1 MLTGEY
7 KHALDPKKR
16 LFIPAKHREELGP
29 SFIIVRDIRESCLK
43 IHSLESWQAFVAPI
57 QNMPRAQSEKILR
70 FLYRDAVTAEPDSQ
84 GRMLIPDSLRNHAG
98 LQTGKDQVIIIGMQN
113 KAEIWDKARW
123 DAYNAGV
130 EKMDLR
136 SMQKA
141 LGL

>member
-1 MLTGEY
+1 M
-7 KHALDPKKR
+7 
-16 LFIPAKHREELGP
+16 
-29 SFIIVRDIRESCLK
+29 
-43 IHSLESWQAFVAPI
+43 
-57 QNMPRAQSEKILR
+57 M
-70 FLYRDAVTAEPDSQ
+70 
-84 GRMLIPDSLRNHAG
+84 IPDSLRNHAG

>member
-1 MLTGEY
+1 MRGDYSCT
-7 KHALDPKKR
+7 LDAKGR
-16 LFIPAKHREELGP
+16 IIFPAKLREELGE
-29 SFIIVRDIRESCLK
+29 SFVIFRGFDNCITVYKNQDWQTFEEKLSALG
-43 IHSLESWQAFVAPI
+43 SEGLELQRYYSV
-57 QNMPRAQSEKILR
+57 N
-70 FLYRDAVTAEPDSQ
+70 FLCEPDGQ
-84 GRMLIPDSLRNHAG
+84 GRMMIPDSLRNHAG